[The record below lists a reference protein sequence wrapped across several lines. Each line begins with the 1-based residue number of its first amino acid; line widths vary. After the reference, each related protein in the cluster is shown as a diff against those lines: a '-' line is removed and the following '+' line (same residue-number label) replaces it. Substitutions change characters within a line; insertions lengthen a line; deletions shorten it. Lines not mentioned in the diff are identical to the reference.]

1 MDLLRTGVFVFFVLP
16 APGSCLAFSTFSH
29 PVICYFLD
37 AFLLVYCIVATAL
50 FFKEKF
56 SDLPSV
62 AKPELERPTDPDPY
76 QVLEPSK
83 RKRKA
88 GKKKKPGP
96 NQNRDADP

>member
-50 FFKEKF
+50 FFKEKVSSHLF
-56 SDLPSV
+56 R
-62 AKPELERPTDPDPY
+62 ELERPTDPDPY

-83 RKRKA
+83 RKVFTCS
-88 GKKKKPGP
+88 GT
-96 NQNRDADP
+96 